1 MARREIDPA
10 EAFLKRKE
18 KNLNFFKRTQP
29 AIYQIFANMMLSR
42 VELVVTPGATD
53 VDMTVDGKSCYRGLA
68 KEYSVDEA
76 ERFLKE
82 NPPGKKIQTFA
93 PPWPESYRHPRFAT
107 LAVRSL
113 AEKSPINR
121 DNFQGY
127 ERGNVFPSVVFLG
140 CGLGYHIEALVE
152 KATIINAIVVEREPE
167 KFAVS
172 LFTVDWEKICSR
184 FQKKGHT
191 LQFAIGSGQDPQ
203 SLRNLLS
210 SNLSKNIPFHPFF
223 TTYYN
228 HLADIELARTAIEV
242 SKDIAVMASHWSNY
256 DNELR
261 RLLYTLHNVK
271 DGARYLR
278 NIRQPEHDR
287 PLVIVGSGPSL
298 DDRIAGLKA
307 ASDQVVIV
315 SAGTGLRPLL
325 AAGIRPDFHVELDP
339 DYLVYRFLTDLDEE
353 ALKEI
358 RLLAVH
364 EVNPLVSTLFK
375 DTYYFFKTDHNLSAV
390 LGASD
395 DAFSYCNPTCTNSAL
410 SIAFSLGFRNIY
422 LFGTDYGF
430 RDSVNDHSEQ
440 SVYGRKVTTDFAQNV
455 QNRRQITNRNEFEVP
470 AVDGGVVRT
479 INGYYAAK
487 RSVED
492 FISEASKQATA
503 LSVFNCSDGAV
514 IEGADWIAAEDFQH
528 RLDASQQIE
537 SSLMETL
544 FSTLSASVHAELL
557 EDQLLDMETE
567 LSRRVRD
574 FSKLVRDAR
583 LGGRKDLCL
592 LANRLRGTVN
602 SLVPPRGLSR
612 PTPIQQYV
620 YQLIGGSMLHFIYVG
635 LCHGMACSE
644 KDLVPFLKTWKQ
656 GLLDFLVRLP
666 EHFRRVLMERPDA
679 EEDLWV
685 STFLIDPEPDFDART
700 GVGSTPS

>member
-1 MARREIDPA
+1 M
-10 EAFLKRKE
+10 KRKE

-82 NPPGKKIQTFA
+82 NPPGKKIHTFA

-261 RLLYTLHNVK
+261 RLLYTLHNL
-271 DGARYLR
+271 DEDARYLR
-278 NIRQPEHDR
+278 NIMQPEHAR
-287 PLVIVGSGPSL
+287 PLVVVGSGPSL
-298 DDRIAGLKA
+298 DGRIGGLKA
-307 ASDQVVIV
+307 VRDKVVIV
-315 SAGTGLRPLL
+315 SSGTGLRPLL

-339 DYLVYRFLTDLDEE
+339 DYIVYKFLNDLDKE
-353 ALKEI
+353 ALSEI

-364 EVNPLVSTLFK
+364 EVNPLVSELFRE
-375 DTYYFFKTDHNLSAV
+375 TFYFFKTDHNLSA
-390 LGASD
+390 LGQVTS
-395 DAFSYCNPTCTNSAL
+395 DAFNHCNPTCTNSAL
-410 SIAFSLGFRNIY
+410 SIAFSLGFRDLY

-430 RDSVNDHSEQ
+430 RDSEHDHAET
-440 SVYGRKVTTDFAQNV
+440 SVYGRKAETEFSRVIQE
-455 QNRRQITNRNEFEVP
+455 RRKLKRRSEFEIP
-470 AVDGGVVRT
+470 AVDGGTVRT

-487 RSVED
+487 RAVEV
-492 FISEASKQATA
+492 FIQSAQAQSA
-503 LSVFNCSDGAV
+503 QLAVSNCSDGAV
-514 IEGADWIAAEDFQH
+514 IEGAGWLSSEEFMAKVA
-528 RLDASQQIE
+528 ASQVVE
-537 SSLMETL
+537 PSLLEML
-544 FSTLSASVHAELL
+544 LRTLSAPAPGNILKDQVPEIEAELK
-557 EDQLLDMETE
+557 
-567 LSRRVRD
+567 RRVQE
-574 FSKLVRDAR
+574 FNKLLREAR
-583 LGGRKDLCL
+583 MGGRKDLCL
-592 LANRLRGTVN
+592 QANRLRSAVT
-602 SLVPPRGLSR
+602 SLRPPRGQAQ
-612 PTPIQQYV
+612 PTAIQYYV
-620 YQLIGGSMLHFIYVG
+620 YQLLGGSILHFIYVG
-635 LCHGMACSE
+635 LCHGMACE
-644 KDLVPFLKTWKQ
+644 EQDLVPYLKIWKQ
-656 GLLDFLVRLP
+656 GFLDFLVKLP
-666 EHFRRVLMERPDA
+666 DHFHQVLVQRPSVTD
-679 EEDLWV
+679 DPWV
-685 STFLIDPEPDFDART
+685 SAQLIDPEPESSNRAL
-700 GVGSTPS
+700 G